1 MTTPPSGD
9 AAIPTRYG
17 RTAGAGVSFVL
28 PSRSP
33 FGAYLTTA
41 THRSDEVAATTTSP
55 AASMTM
61 PAGDSESPK
70 SSERTHSR
78 APPGA
83 YFATTRSVFSPLRA
97 AAAT

>member
-1 MTTPPSGD
+1 MLRSRP
-9 AAIPTRYG
+9 RYG
-17 RTAGAGVSFVL
+17 LTAGDGVNFVL
-28 PSRSP
+28 PRRSP

-41 THRSDEVAATTTSP
+41 THRSDDVAATTTSP
-55 AASMTM
+55 VASITM

-70 SSERTHSR
+70 SSDRAHSR

-83 YFATTRSVFSPLRA
+83 YFATTRSVFSPLNT